1 MNPLALRLA
10 AELGG
15 TLLSGPA
22 PGLALLAVE
31 RIAAHGLPQVL
42 IAARHAGDL
51 DAPLAAATTVQADGL
66 ALNIVAILPL
76 PDTDAARALAHHR
89 RRLGALLC
97 ALDAGLPW
105 LDDRPMLPKRLPG
118 ILYATEAPELGKA
131 PLSPLEKAELKA
143 FLPHWDKHQRR
154 SVFRRPPWLETEG
167 GFQADLWPGVP
178 VPPGATLRV
187 PPLEL
192 PTATPT
198 VDALR
203 AALRMSMG
211 VPVPF
216 LPLPGDPS
224 LLQALRL
231 LRADTLAFH
240 GPEAAWCQAFRN
252 LAALP
257 APPHF
262 CARC

>member
-15 TLLSGPA
+15 TLLAGPA
-22 PGLALLAVE
+22 PGLELLAVE
-31 RIAAHGLPQVL
+31 RLAAHGLPQVL
-42 IAARHAGDL
+42 VAARHAGDL
-51 DAPLAAATTVQADGL
+51 DAALAAAAAVQADGL
-66 ALNIVAILPL
+66 ALNIVAVLPL
-76 PDTDAARALAHHR
+76 PATDLDRALAHHR

-118 ILYATEAPELGKA
+118 TVFAAAPMELAKA

-143 FLPHWDKHQRR
+143 FLPAWDKARR
-154 SVFRRPPWLETEG
+154 RAVFRRPPWRETEG
-167 GFQADLWPGVP
+167 GSVADLWPGVP
-178 VPPGATLRV
+178 VPAGATVRV
-187 PPLEL
+187 APLEL
-192 PTATPT
+192 PTAAPV

-203 AALRMSMG
+203 AALRLSMG

-216 LPLPGDPS
+216 LPQPGDAR
-224 LLQALRL
+224 LLHALRL
-231 LRADTLAFH
+231 LRVEALAYR
-240 GPEAAWCQAFRN
+240 GPEAAWRQAFRN

>member
-15 TLLSGPA
+15 TLLAGPT
-22 PGLALLAVE
+22 PGLELLAVE
-31 RIAAHGLPQVL
+31 RIAAHGLAQVL

-51 DAPLAAATTVQADGL
+51 DAALAAATMVQAEGL

-76 PDTDAARALAHHR
+76 PETDAARAMSHHR

-105 LDDRPMLPKRLPG
+105 LEDRPMLPKRLPG
-118 ILYATEAPELGKA
+118 TLFATETLELGKV

-143 FLPHWDKHQRR
+143 FLPHWDKARRR
-154 SVFRRPPWLETEG
+154 SVFRRPPWRETDG
-167 GFQADLWPGVP
+167 GFLADLWPGVP
-178 VPPGATLRV
+178 MPPGATLRV

-192 PTATPT
+192 PTAAPT

-203 AALRMSMG
+203 AALRTSLG

-216 LPLPGDPS
+216 LPLPGDPG
-224 LLQALRL
+224 LLHALRL
-231 LRADTLAFH
+231 LRTDTLAFR
-240 GPEAAWCQAFRN
+240 GPEAAWRQAFRN